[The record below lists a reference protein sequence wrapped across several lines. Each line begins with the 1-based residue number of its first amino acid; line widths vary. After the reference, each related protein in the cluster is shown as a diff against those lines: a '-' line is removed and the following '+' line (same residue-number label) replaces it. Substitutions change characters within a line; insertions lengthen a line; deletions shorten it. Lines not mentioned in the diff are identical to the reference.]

1 MKVLVS
7 DKLAPEGLEVF
18 KQADG
23 LELDVKTGLK
33 PDELKQII
41 AEYDGLA
48 IRSATK
54 VTNEI
59 IEAAQNLKVV
69 GRAGIGV
76 DNVDLAA
83 ATTRGIVVMN
93 TPGGNAMAAAEHT
106 LSLMLALA
114 RNIPQASASMKS
126 GKWEKSKFMGVE
138 VCDKVLGVIGLGN
151 IGRIVAERALGLKM
165 KVIAYD
171 PFITEDAAA
180 KLGVEMVD
188 MDTLFTRSN
197 FITIHT
203 PKTEETRDL
212 IRKDTIARMKQGVRV
227 INCARGGIV
236 NEEDLLEGL
245 KSGRIAGA
253 ALDVF
258 EKEPPDSG
266 PLFELP
272 NVILTPHLGASTGEA
287 QVNVSVAIARQ
298 MVGFLLTGT
307 ITNAVNFP
315 SLSREALQQIQ
326 PYLNLAERMGKL
338 TGQIL
343 KQVRNITVEYSG
355 EVAELETRPITLA
368 VLKGVLGSFLDVP
381 VNYVSAQ
388 ALAKE
393 RGVNV
398 QETTSF
404 QSHDFAS
411 LITLKITDGKS
422 EGSGGPEVQE
432 ISGSLF
438 GKNDPR
444 IVYVDGIYLD
454 AIPEGAML
462 IIHNHD
468 RPGVIGNIGTTLG
481 KNNINI
487 GHFQLG
493 RKGGKALCMVN
504 IDAPAPEEVL
514 DSLRSIPSIISVRQV
529 RLD

>member
-18 KQADG
+18 RQAEG
-23 LELDVKTGLK
+23 LELDVRTGLK
-33 PDELKQII
+33 PEELKQII
-41 AEYDGLA
+41 REYDGLA
-48 IRSATK
+48 IRSSTK
-54 VTNEI
+54 VTKDI
-59 IEAAQNLKVV
+59 IEATEKLKVI

-83 ATTRGIVVMN
+83 ATGRGIVVMN
-93 TPGGNAMAAAEHT
+93 TPGGNAVAAAEHT

-114 RNIPQASASMKS
+114 RNIPQANASMKS
-126 GKWEKSKFMGVE
+126 GKWDKSRFMGIE

-165 KVIAYD
+165 KVISYD
-171 PFITEDAAA
+171 PFITTDAAA
-180 KLGVEMVD
+180 KLGIEMVD
-188 MDTLFTRSN
+188 IDTLLAHSD

-203 PKTEETRDL
+203 PRTDETKNL
-212 IRKDTIARMKQGVRV
+212 IRKDTITKMKHGVRI

-236 NEEDLLEGL
+236 NEADLLEGL
-245 KSGRIAGA
+245 ESGKIAGA

-258 EKEPPDSG
+258 EKEPPEPS

-272 NVILTPHLGASTGEA
+272 NVILTPHLGASTDEA

-298 MVGFLLTGT
+298 MVEFLLTGT

-315 SLSREALQQIQ
+315 SLSKEALQQIQ

-338 TGQIL
+338 TGQLL

-355 EVAELETRPITLA
+355 EVTDLETRPITLA
-368 VLKGVLGSFLDVP
+368 VLKGLLTSFLDVP

-388 ALAKE
+388 ALARE
-393 RGVNV
+393 RGINV

-404 QSHDFAS
+404 QSLDFTS
-411 LITLKITDGKS
+411 LITLKVKDGK
-422 EGSGGPEVQE
+422 PEVQE
-432 ISGSLF
+432 ISGTLF

-487 GHFQLG
+487 GRFQLG
-493 RKGGKALCMVN
+493 RKGGEALCMVN
-504 IDAPAPEEVL
+504 IDAPASEQVL
-514 DSLRSIPSIISVRQV
+514 EDLHGLPNIISVRQV